1 MDWPFLAT
9 SNVVKW
15 MMRLSFRNM
24 MLDLNI
30 FNLWH
35 QITDPFDELL
45 DVNMIQ
51 GISSEYTEDEF
62 FNKLDRFF
70 YENIFVMTSRNS
82 STYAT
87 SAC

>member
-1 MDWPFLAT
+1 
-9 SNVVKW
+9 
-15 MMRLSFRNM
+15 M

>member
-1 MDWPFLAT
+1 
-9 SNVVKW
+9 
-15 MMRLSFRNM
+15 